1 MNTKEK
7 SGPQTASRV
16 RRNTLKTLA
25 VGAGALA
32 APALMLKSAHG
43 QSRTI
48 KIGFVSPQTG
58 PIAAFGEAD
67 KFVLDGVKAALA
79 KGITVETLAGEGSGD
94 LTVKKELFA
103 ELRVPSVLV
112 DGDTATIDATTIRP
126 VLPKTTS
133 RAGWITALKGSS
145 GSPGM

>member
-48 KIGFVSPQTG
+48 KIGFVSLNQVIISNVT
-58 PIAAFGEAD
+58 E
-67 KFVLDGVKAALA
+67 
-79 KGITVETLAGEGSGD
+79 
-94 LTVKKELFA
+94 
-103 ELRVPSVLV
+103 
-112 DGDTATIDATTIRP
+112 
-126 VLPKTTS
+126 
-133 RAGWITALKGSS
+133 
-145 GSPGM
+145 